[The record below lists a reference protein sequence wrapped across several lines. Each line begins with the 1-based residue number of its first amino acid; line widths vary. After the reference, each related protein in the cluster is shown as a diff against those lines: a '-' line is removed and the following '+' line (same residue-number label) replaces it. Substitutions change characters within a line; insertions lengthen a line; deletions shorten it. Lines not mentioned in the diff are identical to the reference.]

1 MKENKLVTLSV
12 EELINKEKKLKQGLG
27 VLIGAIAV
35 LFVACI
41 ILTVMKG
48 FQVFTVLPVAFL
60 PIVIASFTNL
70 KEVQQEIKSRSI

>member
-1 MKENKLVTLSV
+1 MKENKLVTLSM
-12 EELINKEKKLKQGLG
+12 EELINKEKKLKQGLR
-27 VLIGAIAV
+27 VLVGAIAV
-35 LFVACI
+35 LFVACL

-70 KEVQQEIKSRSI
+70 KEIQQEIKSRSI